1 MILKLTCQFCKN
13 EFTCEPYLSEPRII
27 RGDAPL
33 SLSPWNEAIVKA
45 KTVCPKCGEVV
56 VTMCSSDIY
65 PDDIIALA
73 TRRYR
78 RGD

>member
-1 MILKLTCQFCKN
+1 MILQLTCQYCKN

-33 SLSPWNEAIVKA
+33 SLTQWDTAIVKA
-45 KTVCPKCGEVV
+45 KTICPKCGDVIVEI
-56 VTMCSSDIY
+56 CSSDIY
-65 PDDIIALA
+65 PDDIIKLA
-73 TRRYR
+73 TCRYR

>member
-1 MILKLTCQFCKN
+1 MILKLTCRYCKH
-13 EFTCEPYLSEPRII
+13 EFTCEPYLFEPRII

-33 SLSPWNEAIVKA
+33 SLTRWDEAIVKA
-45 KTVCPKCGEVV
+45 KTICPKCGE
-56 VTMCSSDIY
+56 TIMEMCSSDIY